1 MDKELSL
8 IECSQEVEE
17 LIERFNL
24 GSFLENLKVVRAET
38 ISLANDVLSLRASIA
53 KELIREIHF
62 EDFEDRERWI
72 NNWIELSSWRSLHN
86 PRFNKLTAIKIFSFF
101 PIFLLAKPPLCPEK
115 LQQLSDI
122 SYDRQV
128 IAPFL
133 WHWEMGIPATDLL
146 HQKPWK
152 HLECFALRSESRYKL
167 IRGLFDRGK
176 VNTKIFPTVVFAWI
190 MDESAACRRKN
201 EGTKNK
207 TKIYEYNKKFFDK
220 FSDFEIP
227 FRSPSIKSL
236 KELAI
241 KCDYIFD
248 SLGRQTA
255 KEEPDFDNFYFRPYI
270 EISRRCNA
278 AQRKP
283 IFKVVHLEEPDPPE
297 RRGPLPGRKRRRHI

>member
-1 MDKELSL
+1 MNEELSL
-8 IECSQEVEE
+8 IDCSQQLEE

-24 GSFLENLKVVRAET
+24 GSFMENPKVVRAKT
-38 ISLANDVLSLRASIA
+38 ISLANDALSLRASIGRA
-53 KELIREIHF
+53 LIRKIHF
-62 EDFEDRERWI
+62 EDFKDRERWI
-72 NNWIELSSWRSLHN
+72 NNWIELSSWRSLYN
-86 PRFNKLTAIKIFSFF
+86 PKFNKLTAIKIFSFF
-101 PIFLLAKPPLCPEK
+101 PTFLLAKPPSCPKK
-115 LQQLSDI
+115 LQELYDVSC
-122 SYDRQV
+122 DRQV
-128 IAPFL
+128 IASFL
-133 WHWEMGIPATDLL
+133 WRWEMGIPATDL
-146 HQKPWK
+146 HQTPWK

-167 IRGLFDRGK
+167 IRGLFDKGK

-207 TKIYEYNKKFFDK
+207 TRIYEHNKEFFDK
-220 FSDFEIP
+220 FSDFEIL

-236 KELAI
+236 EELAI
-241 KCDYIFD
+241 NCDYIFD

-255 KEEPDFDNFYFRPYI
+255 KEELDFDNFYFRPYI

-297 RRGPLPGRKRRRHI
+297 RRGPLPGSKRRRDI